1 MMDNRIQE
9 IRTEKLRLIHEAI
22 KSVTNCA
29 KQSQKLSH
37 DKHMEDRYSSALNEL
52 DIYRTGAEVLLTRTN
67 ILGK

>member
-1 MMDNRIQE
+1 MNDRIQE
-9 IRTEKLRLIHEAI
+9 IRTEKLRLIYEAI

-37 DKHMEDRYSSALNEL
+37 NKHMEDRYLSALNEL